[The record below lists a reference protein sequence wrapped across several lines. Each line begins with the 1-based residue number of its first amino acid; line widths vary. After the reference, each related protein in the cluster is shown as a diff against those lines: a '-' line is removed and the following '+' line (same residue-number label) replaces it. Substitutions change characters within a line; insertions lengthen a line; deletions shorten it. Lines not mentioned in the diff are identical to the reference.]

1 MTPLTSMIRV
11 HDLKDNMKLVG
22 SYDFP
27 EESPLRR
34 YQPQPQSSAMISNE
48 TAHLHKLGD
57 KAVGLCR
64 TPKLA
69 LFVFKLPDGQLL
81 KQVILRIGYL
91 IIRWTFSNDT
101 IEKCSTMFAIK
112 KKIWGPQTGCLK
124 YNISFLFR
132 ICSFMDQWKTCIHD
146 RGQRVQGL
154 QSSNFNS
161 GFSYFF
167 RLTCMIIW

>member
-81 KQVILRIGYL
+81 KQVKFIYSEKATKILRNL
-91 IIRWTFSNDT
+91 PLTFDH
-101 IEKCSTMFAIK
+101 STYGQKLVEDFAK
-112 KKIWGPQTGCLK
+112 FCGL
-124 YNISFLFR
+124 LR
-132 ICSFMDQWKTCIHD
+132 IYE
-146 RGQRVQGL
+146 L
-154 QSSNFNS
+154 
-161 GFSYFF
+161 
-167 RLTCMIIW
+167 

>member
-1 MTPLTSMIRV
+1 MTPLTSMIRI

-81 KQVILRIGYL
+81 KQVRLRVGYL
-91 IIRWTFSNDT
+91 ISRLTFSND
-101 IEKCSTMFAIK
+101 
-112 KKIWGPQTGCLK
+112 
-124 YNISFLFR
+124 R
-132 ICSFMDQWKTCIHD
+132 I
-146 RGQRVQGL
+146 
-154 QSSNFNS
+154 
-161 GFSYFF
+161 
-167 RLTCMIIW
+167 